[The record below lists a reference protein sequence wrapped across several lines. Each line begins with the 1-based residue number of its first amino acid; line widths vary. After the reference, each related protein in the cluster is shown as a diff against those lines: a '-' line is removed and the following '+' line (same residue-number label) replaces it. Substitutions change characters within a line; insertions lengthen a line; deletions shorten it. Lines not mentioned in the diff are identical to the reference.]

1 MTAPTMRPEEALRQ
15 AFDEL
20 DQANRLVEEQSMA
33 QAEAQKQV
41 AKTSALQ
48 TETQHQL
55 ENAEAKYRVL
65 LGSAELLPQT
75 SGLCKP
81 GTPNANATLTSP
93 LRSSRWRRSRQRT
106 HGGPVQP
113 WRNLPMPRGPGWR
126 QQGMLP

>member
-1 MTAPTMRPEEALRQ
+1 
-15 AFDEL
+15 
-20 DQANRLVEEQSMA
+20 MA

-65 LGSAELLPQT
+65 LGSAELAAPDIRALQARYAERERDLDVT
-75 SGLCKP
+75 LEELEVAEVEAE
-81 GTPNANATLTSP
+81 NA
-93 LRSSRWRRSRQRT
+93 RRS
-106 HGGPVQP
+106 VKP

-126 QQGMLP
+126 QQGMLPDTPQVCGQV